1 VGLDTFQRSDRHD
14 PGDVR
19 LAGGA
24 MADDRRRPRWWI
36 ALAVLLGLA
45 MLAFLALAFLFSRPG
60 IVVDSSALAQV
71 QMPLTGGTRESVTAT
86 GPGGRTIPI
95 ALRDGQLWPQVKLA
109 SGEPVSVEVVVRRAG
124 WVGWLAGG
132 QTSKRVSFRTPSAPV
147 SDRYVTLA
155 AGAPLRLSFDQPVR
169 RLAYG
174 QPEHLR
180 HDAFKRGHSVITLAH
195 VGPAGSIEVAAAPRT
210 WERLPAPLLVS
221 WFPPGTQASAVVSPQ
236 PGTPISPATPIS
248 VTFSRPVASVLGP
261 ARPRLQPA
269 AAGSWHTIDSHTI
282 VFHPAGY
289 GFGLDTPVALVLPH
303 TVRLI
308 GGQTAGA
315 ASVASW
321 TVPPGSNL
329 RAQQLLAQLGY
340 LPLTFAS
347 ASPVA
352 NTPTAQERAAVDPP
366 AGSFSWRYPHVPG
379 SLDGLW
385 QPGAPNVVMR
395 GAVMAFEN
403 AHGLE
408 TDGVVGPSVWRALIA
423 ASIGGQRDTA
433 GYTYVMV
440 SEGSPESLTLW
451 NDGSTRLTA
460 AVNTGIP
467 AAPTEQGTFPV
478 YEHIPVGTMS
488 GTNPDGSHYEDPG
501 IPWISYFNGGDALH
515 GFDRASYG
523 FPQSLGCVEMPPATA
538 GEVWPYTPIGTL
550 VHIE

>member
-1 VGLDTFQRSDRHD
+1 MRLGTFQRSDRYD
-14 PGDVR
+14 PGGAR

-24 MADDRRRPRWWI
+24 TLTDRRRSRGLI
-36 ALAVLLGLA
+36 ALAVVLGLA
-45 MLAFLALAFLFSRPG
+45 MLAFLALAFLFSRPA

-71 QMPLTGGTRESVTAT
+71 QMPVTGGTRESVTAT

-95 ALRDGQLWPQVKLA
+95 AISDGRLWPQVKLTP
-109 SGEPVSVEVVVRRAG
+109 GETVSVEVVVRRAG
-124 WVGWLAGG
+124 WVAWLAGG
-132 QTSKRVSFRTPSAPV
+132 QTAQRLTLRTPSALV
-147 SDRYVTLA
+147 SDRYLTLA

-180 HDAFKRGHSVITLAH
+180 RDAFKHGHSVITLAH
-195 VGPAGSIEVAAAPRT
+195 VGPAGSMEVAAAPRT

-221 WFPPGTQASAVVSPQ
+221 WFPTGAQASAVVSPQ

-248 VTFSRPVASVLGP
+248 VTFSRPISAVLGR
-261 ARPRLQPA
+261 ALPRLQPA
-269 AAGSWHTIDSHTI
+269 AAGRWQTLDSHTI
-282 VFHPAGY
+282 VFRPAGY
-289 GFGLDTPVALVLPH
+289 GFGLDTPVALVLPR
-303 TVRLI
+303 TVTLI
-308 GGQTAGA
+308 GGQVAGA

-340 LPLTFAS
+340 LPLDFTA

-352 NTPTAQERAAVDPP
+352 ATPAAQERAAVDPP
-366 AGSFSWRYPHVPG
+366 AGSFTWRYPNIPG
-379 SLDGLW
+379 ALAGLW
-385 QPGAPNVVMR
+385 QPGAPNTVMR

-403 AHGLE
+403 AHELE
-408 TDGVVGPSVWRALIA
+408 TDGVVGPAVWRGLIGA
-423 ASIGGQRDTA
+423 GLAGQRSTA
-433 GYTYVMV
+433 SYTFVMV
-440 SEGSPESLTLW
+440 SEASESLALW
-451 NDGSTRLTA
+451 NDGSIRLTTS
-460 AVNTGIP
+460 VNTGI
-467 AAPTEQGTFPV
+467 ASAPTELGTFPV
-478 YEHIPVGTMS
+478 YEHIASGTMS

-515 GFDRASYG
+515 GFERAQYG

-550 VHIE
+550 VHVD